1 MIKDVSF
8 ESKRWVKQIN
18 QADVTNEVI
27 YRIMS
32 LKSQRNS
39 RQDKVS
45 KQTQRVARISPRV
58 VYGPESEMR
67 HPLQLL
73 KEMGRDLL
81 ASRELAWRLLV
92 RDISAKY
99 RQSFLGIFWAFIPP
113 IITAAGFTLAKGGGI
128 LNIGTTELPYP
139 AYVMFSM
146 TLWQTFVEALNG
158 PVQAVTSA
166 KPMLARINF
175 PREALIL
182 AKLGE
187 VFFNFGIKLIL
198 IVGLFIWFQIPLT
211 WSMTIAPIALI
222 HLILLGTFFG
232 LLLAPISTLYQDFS
246 IGLTLITGLWLFLT
260 PVVYPIPKDGVFG
273 IIVKFNPV
281 TPLLVTTRELAT
293 TGVIS
298 DPLGFWIASVI
309 AIVGLLLAW
318 IIYRLSMPYIVER
331 MSS

>member
-1 MIKDVSF
+1 MQHSQHNFIRDQVSSQTRKEIK
-8 ESKRWVKQIN
+8 N
-18 QADVTNEVI
+18 
-27 YRIMS
+27 
-32 LKSQRNS
+32 
-39 RQDKVS
+39 
-45 KQTQRVARISPRV
+45 SPRE
-58 VYGPESEMR
+58 VYRPESRMR
-67 HPLQLL
+67 HPLQLFRA
-73 KEMGRDLL
+73 MVYDLL

-99 RQSFLGIFWAFIPP
+99 RQSFLGIFWAIIPP
-113 IITAAGFTLAKGGGI
+113 VIMAAGFTIAKGSGVVNLG
-128 LNIGTTELPYP
+128 NTELPYP

-198 IVGLFIWFQIPLT
+198 IFGLFLWFKIPIT
-211 WSMTIAPIALI
+211 WSVILAPVALI
-222 HLILLGTFFG
+222 HLVLLGTFIG
-232 LLLAPISTLYQDFS
+232 LLLAPMGALYQDFS
-246 IGLTLITGLWLFLT
+246 MGLTLISGLWLFLT
-260 PVVYPIPKDGVFG
+260 PVVYPVPNSGVFG
-273 IIVKFNPV
+273 SIVKLNPV

-298 DPLGFWIASVI
+298 NPQGFWIASLI
-309 AIVGLLLAW
+309 AILGLLLAW
-318 IIYRLSMPYIVER
+318 IIYRLAMPFVVER
-331 MSS
+331 ISS